1 MELLKRSLLEAPIIE
16 KKGYHYFVHPISDG
30 VPMLRPQLL
39 REIVI
44 KIIRKAELEDVDKIV
59 TPAAMGI
66 HLSTAVSLMTDIP
79 LVVVRKRQYG
89 LEGEVAL
96 SQVTGYSE
104 NEMFVNDVYEGD
116 NVLVLDD
123 VLSTGGTLAALT
135 GALEEIGADISDI
148 VCVIKKDD
156 GKNKLE
162 DAGYDAKTLINV
174 VVEDGEVVITDEHG
188 DG

>member
-1 MELLKRSLLEAPIIE
+1 MDRLRESLLDAPIVE
-16 KKGYHYFVHPISDG
+16 KDGYHYFVHPISDG

-44 KIIRKAELEDVDKIV
+44 KIIRKAELDDVDKIV

-66 HLSTAVSLMTDIP
+66 HISTAVSLMTDIP

-89 LEGEVAL
+89 LDGEVAL

-104 NEMFVNDVYEGD
+104 SEMYVNDVYEGD
-116 NVLVLDD
+116 RVLVLDD
-123 VLSTGGTLAALT
+123 VLSTGGTLSGIT
-135 GALEEIGADISDI
+135 GALEEIGAEICDI
-148 VCVIKKDD
+148 VCVIKKED
-156 GKNKLE
+156 GPNKLAE
-162 DAGYDAKTLINV
+162 DGYDAKTLINV
-174 VVEDGEVVITDEHG
+174 TIEDGEVVVVDEHG

>member
-1 MELLKRSLLEAPIIE
+1 MDQLAESLREAPIIE
-16 KKGYHYFVHPISDG
+16 KDGYHYFVHPISDG
-30 VPMLRPQLL
+30 VPMLEPSLL

-44 KIIRKAELEDVDKIV
+44 KIIRKADVDVDKIV

-104 NEMFVNDVYEGD
+104 NEMYVNDVDPGD
-116 NVLVLDD
+116 KVLLLDD
-123 VLSTGGTLAALT
+123 VLSTGGTLRGIT
-135 GALEEIGADISDI
+135 GALEEIGAEVAD
-148 VCVIKKDD
+148 VVAVIKKV
-156 GKNKLE
+156 GGGNELE
-162 DAGYDAKTLINV
+162 DGQYDVKTLINV
-174 VVEDGEVVITDEHG
+174 DVEDGEVVIVDPQG